1 MRIRRPSAQL
11 ELWER
16 WEQPAMAALPYVM
29 LVIVASM
36 TVAIKWGESAGDL
49 LIDLGLAAAAGAWM
63 LWNFTLHPAWRQ
75 RPRRMVI
82 FFIVLA
88 ILMALLVLRAPWYGF
103 FTFTG
108 YLYAFYL
115 PTGRARA
122 AGVALIAL
130 ITATSQNGGLPK
142 HWTAGAVVIYLVII
156 CINVVVA
163 GALTWFGWV
172 SAQQNDQRKQ
182 MVEELSEANRRLES
196 ILEENQGLH
205 DQLLAQAREAGVL
218 DERQRMAREIH
229 DTLAQGLTGIITQ
242 LQAAERHGQSQDE
255 RRLAHRAGHP
265 AGQGQP
271 DRGPPVGPGHAA
283 RAAGVGPAARGTGR
297 RRQQVDADPR
307 GARYGHD
314 HRPATADPARCRDH
328 PAARR
333 AGGAGQR
340 GPARPGGQ
348 GRADPVLHGGSGEP
362 GYPRRRRGLRPAA
375 GRRHRA
381 RPGGRQRVR
390 PAGHAAA
397 GRGRGRDPGGRVRA
411 RRRHRGLGQR
421 AHGRWLVSAAPIRLL
436 IADDHPVVRDGLSGM
451 FSGDDGFEV
460 IGEAAN
466 GAQAVTL
473 ACALEPDVILMDL
486 RMPEMDGVAAI
497 AELARRKV
505 AARVLVLTTYD
516 TDSDV
521 VRAVEAGATGYL
533 LKDSPRGDLLRAVR
547 AAARGEAA
555 LSPSVA
561 TRLLGQV
568 RAPAQEPLSQREFEV
583 LELVARGATNR
594 EAAAKLFISEATVKT
609 HLLHIYAKLGVS
621 DRAAAVAEGFQRG
634 LLRQR

>member
-36 TVAIKWGESAGDL
+36 TVAIKWGESTGDL

-82 FFIVLA
+82 FFVVLA

-156 CINVVVA
+156 CINVGVA

-182 MVEELSEANRRLES
+182 MVEELSETNRRLES

-205 DQLLAQAREAGVL
+205 DQLLAQAREAGML

-255 RRLAHRAGHP
+255 RRRHIDLATQLARDSLTEARRSVQAMQPEPLESARLPEALADVASKWTRIHGVPATVTTTGQPRRIRPDAEITLLRAAQEALVNVARHARAGKVGLTLSYMEDQVNLDIRDDGVGFDPQP
-265 AGQGQP
+265 AGAT
-271 DRGPPVGPGHAA
+271 V
-283 RAAGVGPAARGTGR
+283 PA
-297 RRQQVDADPR
+297 
-307 GARYGHD
+307 
-314 HRPATADPARCRDH
+314 
-328 PAARR
+328 R
-333 AGGAGQR
+333 AGG
-340 GPARPGGQ
+340 
-348 GRADPVLHGGSGEP
+348 SG
-362 GYPRRRRGLRPAA
+362 YGLLAM
-375 GRRHRA
+375 
-381 RPGGRQRVR
+381 RQRVEGV
-390 PAGHAAA
+390 AGTLEVESA
-397 GRGRGRDPGGRVRA
+397 PGGGTA
-411 RRRHRGLGQR
+411 I
-421 AHGRWLVSAAPIRLL
+421 SASVPT
-436 IADDHPVVRDGLSGM
+436 DGGW
-451 FSGDDGFEV
+451 
-460 IGEAAN
+460 
-466 GAQAVTL
+466 
-473 ACALEPDVILMDL
+473 
-486 RMPEMDGVAAI
+486 
-497 AELARRKV
+497 
-505 AARVLVLTTYD
+505 
-516 TDSDV
+516 
-521 VRAVEAGATGYL
+521 
-533 LKDSPRGDLLRAVR
+533 
-547 AAARGEAA
+547 
-555 LSPSVA
+555 
-561 TRLLGQV
+561 
-568 RAPAQEPLSQREFEV
+568 
-583 LELVARGATNR
+583 
-594 EAAAKLFISEATVKT
+594 
-609 HLLHIYAKLGVS
+609 
-621 DRAAAVAEGFQRG
+621 
-634 LLRQR
+634 

>member
-36 TVAIKWGESAGDL
+36 TVAIKWGESTGDL

-63 LWNFTLHPAWRQ
+63 LWNFTLHPAWRR
-75 RPRRMVI
+75 RPRRMVV
-82 FFIVLA
+82 FFVVLA

-142 HWTAGAVVIYLVII
+142 HWTAGPVVIYLVII

-205 DQLLAQAREAGVL
+205 DQLLAQAREAGML

-255 RRLAHRAGHP
+255 RRRHIDLATQLARDSLTEARRSVQAMQPEPLESARLPEALADVASKWTRIHGVPATVTTTGQPRRIRPEAEITLLRAAQEALVNVARHARAGKVGVTLSYMEDQVNLDIRDDGVGFDPQP
-265 AGQGQP
+265 AGAM
-271 DRGPPVGPGHAA
+271 V
-283 RAAGVGPAARGTGR
+283 PA
-297 RRQQVDADPR
+297 
-307 GARYGHD
+307 
-314 HRPATADPARCRDH
+314 
-328 PAARR
+328 R
-333 AGGAGQR
+333 AGG
-340 GPARPGGQ
+340 
-348 GRADPVLHGGSGEP
+348 SG
-362 GYPRRRRGLRPAA
+362 YGLLAM
-375 GRRHRA
+375 
-381 RPGGRQRVR
+381 RQRVEGV
-390 PAGHAAA
+390 AGTLEVESA
-397 GRGRGRDPGGRVRA
+397 PGGGTA
-411 RRRHRGLGQR
+411 I
-421 AHGRWLVSAAPIRLL
+421 SASVPT
-436 IADDHPVVRDGLSGM
+436 DGGW
-451 FSGDDGFEV
+451 
-460 IGEAAN
+460 
-466 GAQAVTL
+466 
-473 ACALEPDVILMDL
+473 
-486 RMPEMDGVAAI
+486 
-497 AELARRKV
+497 
-505 AARVLVLTTYD
+505 
-516 TDSDV
+516 
-521 VRAVEAGATGYL
+521 
-533 LKDSPRGDLLRAVR
+533 
-547 AAARGEAA
+547 
-555 LSPSVA
+555 
-561 TRLLGQV
+561 
-568 RAPAQEPLSQREFEV
+568 
-583 LELVARGATNR
+583 
-594 EAAAKLFISEATVKT
+594 
-609 HLLHIYAKLGVS
+609 
-621 DRAAAVAEGFQRG
+621 
-634 LLRQR
+634 